1 MIINQTEQSFRVEC
15 NEGYDGGMTQHFVL
29 EVFDGTNIGLQT
41 NQTFNEPYFVVKGLP
56 PGMEF
61 LVVVYAV
68 NSKGRSESIAIRTAT
83 LTTPESLTR
92 VGKLYPYY

>member
-1 MIINQTEQSFRVEC
+1 MEC
-15 NEGYDGGMTQHFVL
+15 SEGYDGGMTQHFVL
-29 EVFDGTNIGLQT
+29 EVFDGIHIGLQT
-41 NQTFNEPYFVVKGLP
+41 NQTSYDPSFVVKGLP

-68 NSKGRSESIAIRTAT
+68 NSKGRSESIAIRTST

-92 VGKLYPYY
+92 VGAY

>member
-1 MIINQTEQSFRVEC
+1 MITNQTEQSFRVEC

-29 EVFDGTNIGLQT
+29 EVFDGVHMELQT
-41 NQTFNEPYFVVKGLP
+41 NQTSYEPNFVVKGLS

-61 LVVVYAV
+61 MITVYAV
-68 NSKGRSESIAIRTAT
+68 NSKGRSESIAIRTTT

-92 VGKLYPYY
+92 VGM

>member
-1 MIINQTEQSFRVEC
+1 
-15 NEGYDGGMTQHFVL
+15 MTQHFVL
-29 EVFDGTNIGLQT
+29 EVFDAVHIGLQT
-41 NQTFNEPYFVVKGLP
+41 NQTSYEPNFVVKGLP

-68 NSKGRSESIAIRTAT
+68 NSKGRSESIAIRTTT

-92 VGKLYPYY
+92 VGMYFRYVLNI